1 MKTHEIDY
9 MELISVNFGIAGSI
23 LLGLFL
29 HFTKLLKTSNAVL
42 GILYLIS
49 SLQLFWALRT
59 GYEATKII
67 YCIIGFVQYPIITL
81 SYIYAVEI
89 AYPLRETTVL
99 SFLRGSCLLFGES
112 VKYLSNHF
120 VDKAKTVES
129 ADTLIL

>member
-23 LLGLFL
+23 LVGLFL

-59 GYEATKII
+59 GMRI
-67 YCIIGFVQYPIITL
+67 QRL
-81 SYIYAVEI
+81 YIV
-89 AYPLRETTVL
+89 
-99 SFLRGSCLLFGES
+99 
-112 VKYLSNHF
+112 
-120 VDKAKTVES
+120 
-129 ADTLIL
+129 